1 MLKKFVILL
10 LLCSY
15 LFASDFWQ
23 LGFQQGTFIYNIEN
37 SKKEKLSFECGYSS
51 ASIYLYNKGNEV
63 NLKEDEPISFI
74 INDEKKLLSAK
85 SVSSSGGTDSDNRAW
100 GNLVS
105 EIPSAK
111 KIIVESNNK
120 KFLFEPSNLKELNGF
135 TKSCLEYENDTSNT
149 QNNTP
154 PINSNPPSTSNLDS
168 ELVNLS
174 LEEKFNRAYGY
185 SYYSLNITS
194 LTNNLKIE
202 KVEINKGVCQ
212 NSIRPNI
219 IVVNNS
225 LHSTDGTFPETINE
239 YENLELE
246 VAKSCNILR
255 IDIFTNRGIITKQKR

>member
-1 MLKKFVILL
+1 M
-10 LLCSY
+10 
-15 LFASDFWQ
+15 
-23 LGFQQGTFIYNIEN
+23 
-37 SKKEKLSFECGYSS
+37 
-51 ASIYLYNKGNEV
+51 
-63 NLKEDEPISFI
+63 
-74 INDEKKLLSAK
+74 
-85 SVSSSGGTDSDNRAW
+85 
-100 GNLVS
+100 S